1 MAIDLEK
8 LSQSE
13 LDALIA
19 NAERQKKKIHRQK
32 INDVRRHLASQA
44 KEAGYTIDELFGAG
58 GGRKVSSRTGTKVA
72 PKYRN
77 PANPDQTW
85 TGRGK
90 RPRWFNEALAKGR
103 KEGDMR
109 I

>member
-8 LSQSE
+8 LSQAE

-19 NAERQKKKIHRQK
+19 NAERQKKKIHRTK
-32 INDVRRHLASQA
+32 INDVRRQLTTAA
-44 KEAGYTIDELFGAG
+44 KDAGYTIDELFGTG
-58 GGRKVSSRTGTKVA
+58 SRKASSRTGTKVP

>member
-8 LSQSE
+8 LSQAE

-19 NAERQKKKIHRQK
+19 NAERQKKKMHRQK
-32 INDVRRHLASQA
+32 INDVRRNLTSLA
-44 KEAGYTIDELFGAG
+44 KEAGYTIDELFGT
-58 GGRKVSSRTGTKVA
+58 GGRKTSSRTGTKVP

>member
-1 MAIDLEK
+1 MQIDLGT
-8 LSQSE
+8 LSKVE

-19 NAERQKKKIHRQK
+19 KAERQKKKIHRQK
-32 INDVRRHLASQA
+32 INDVRRKVAALA
-44 KEAGYTIDELFGAG
+44 KENGYSIEELFGGA
-58 GGRKVSSRTGTKVA
+58 KVATKVVAKVA

-77 PANPDQTW
+77 PANPEKTW
-85 TGRGK
+85 SGRGK

-103 KEGDMR
+103 KESDML

>member
-32 INDVRRHLASQA
+32 INDVRRNLTSLA
-44 KEAGYTIDELFGAG
+44 KEAGYTIDELFGTG
-58 GGRKVSSRTGTKVA
+58 VRKVSSRTGTKVA

-90 RPRWFNEALAKGR
+90 RPRWFNDALAKGR

>member
-8 LSQSE
+8 LSQAE

-32 INDVRRHLASQA
+32 INDVRRDLTVQA
-44 KEAGYTIDELFGAG
+44 KNAGYTIDELFGAG
-58 GGRKVSSRTGTKVA
+58 GRKVSTRIGTKVP

-90 RPRWFNEALAKGR
+90 RPRWFNDALAKGR

>member
-8 LSQSE
+8 LSQAE

-19 NAERQKKKIHRQK
+19 NAERQKKKMHRQK
-32 INDVRRHLASQA
+32 INDVRRELTQQA
-44 KEAGYTIDELFGAG
+44 KTAGYSIEELFGAG
-58 GGRKVSSRTGTKVA
+58 GRKASTRIGTKVA

-90 RPRWFNEALAKGR
+90 RPRWFNDALAKGR